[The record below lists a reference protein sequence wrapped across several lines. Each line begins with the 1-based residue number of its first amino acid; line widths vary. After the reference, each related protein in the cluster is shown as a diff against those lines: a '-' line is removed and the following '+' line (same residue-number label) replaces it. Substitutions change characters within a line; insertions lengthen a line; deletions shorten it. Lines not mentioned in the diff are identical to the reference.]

1 MTECMKEDDLRIR
14 NYFRNQIY
22 DQGFYE
28 IGLIIQQK
36 YASVAEALALR

>member
-1 MTECMKEDDLRIR
+1 MTEEMKNDDLKIR

-28 IGLIIQQK
+28 VGLLIQQK